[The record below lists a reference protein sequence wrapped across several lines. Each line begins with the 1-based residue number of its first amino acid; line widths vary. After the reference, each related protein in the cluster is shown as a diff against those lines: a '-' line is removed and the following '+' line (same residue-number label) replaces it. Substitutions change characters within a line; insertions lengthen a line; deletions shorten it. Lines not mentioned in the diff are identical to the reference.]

1 MKITKEKLAILIA
14 LSLSTYD
21 LSSREIFEAIVASD
35 KIPAAIFTS
44 ASGDLDELKKDGLIE
59 NGLSEIVNRKTV
71 LMWKITDKGRAVV
84 ASNKSEIVEAKAVD
98 ESTAL
103 LRSIENLEE
112 KIGTLHK
119 LLPIVTDEM
128 SEILLSI
135 IDDLKA
141 K

>member
-1 MKITKEKLAILIA
+1 
-14 LSLSTYD
+14 
-21 LSSREIFEAIVASD
+21 
-35 KIPAAIFTS
+35 
-44 ASGDLDELKKDGLIE
+44 
-59 NGLSEIVNRKTV
+59 
-71 LMWKITDKGRAVV
+71 MWKITDKGRAVV